1 MDGFYYMID
10 LEKNKYDEVTLKKNI
25 YAVSLLSILK
35 TQTISEDFALTY
47 ILNKKFQL
55 TEEERDITVYDVIT
69 YQPHLNLSSLTE
81 KNNND
86 VRREDSVDDFQSYM
100 EKN

>member
-1 MDGFYYMID
+1 MIN
-10 LEKNKYDEVTLKKNI
+10 LEKNKYSESILKTNI
-25 YAVSLLSILK
+25 YSVSLLTILK

-55 TEEERDITVYDVIT
+55 TKEEQDITAYDVAK
-69 YQPHLNLSSLTE
+69 YQPHLKYANLLE
-81 KNNND
+81 KIRYE
-86 VRREDSVDDFQSYM
+86 VRREDSVEDFQSYM

>member
-10 LEKNKYDEVTLKKNI
+10 LEKNKYDEATLKMYI
-25 YAVSLLSILK
+25 YSVSLLSILK

-55 TEEERDITVYDVIT
+55 TKEEREITVYDVIT
-69 YQPHLNLSSLTE
+69 YQPHLNFSSLIE
-81 KNNND
+81 KTNTD
-86 VRREDSVDDFQSYM
+86 VRREDSVEDFQSFM

>member
-1 MDGFYYMID
+1 MCGFYYMID
-10 LEKNKYDEVTLKKNI
+10 LYENKYDEATLKMNI

-55 TEEERDITVYDVIT
+55 TKEERNITVYDVIT
-69 YQPHLNLSSLTE
+69 YQPHLNLSSFIE
-81 KNNND
+81 KAESD
-86 VRREDSVDDFQSYM
+86 VRREDSVEDFQSYM